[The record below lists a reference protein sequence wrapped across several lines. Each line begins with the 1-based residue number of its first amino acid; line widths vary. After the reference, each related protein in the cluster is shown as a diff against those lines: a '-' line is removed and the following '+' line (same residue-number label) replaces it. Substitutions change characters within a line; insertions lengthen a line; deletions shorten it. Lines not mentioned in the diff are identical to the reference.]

1 MNDKEKIEEAVKLI
15 DELIDNM
22 SETQRLS
29 KELNQ
34 SIMDQVRPLAKLK
47 GLLTSPV
54 YDDLLSMTKTDK
66 ERIKEAM
73 SF

>member
-54 YDDLLSMTKTDK
+54 YDDWLSMTKTDK